1 MKDRIL
7 IATHGNPTSDSAV
20 RVAAEIAKR
29 EEAHVSVL
37 AVLEPLPVLDAGFS
51 PAVVPYDAFDR
62 RRGEELLARV
72 TAQVRAV
79 SGEHCDWPITLAV
92 GRPASEIVKASR
104 ADDISLVVMGIG
116 RHAAADRLF
125 GSETALKVSRQSP
138 VPVLAVAPGNSEL
151 PHRALVATDFSAS
164 SFEAARAAL
173 HVLGTPARLTLAHA
187 RPEPEIPPIA
197 YEEWLAAYGAGVAE
211 SLGRVR
217 VRLSAPVTVAVDAV
231 TLSGDPARAILD
243 YAAAHRVDVI
253 ACGSHGFN
261 FVERLLVGSVAT
273 TLLRT
278 APCSVLL
285 VPATIESEQK
295 PAKHRERANA
305 VSFV

>member
-7 IATHGNPTSDSAV
+7 IATHGNPTSDAAV

-29 EEAHVSVL
+29 EEAKVCVV

-51 PAVVPYDAFDR
+51 PAVIPYESFDI

-72 TAQVRAV
+72 TAQVRSVA
-79 SGEHCDWPITLAV
+79 GEHSEWPIMLAV
-92 GRPASEIVKASR
+92 GRPAGEIVKAAR
-104 ADDISLVVMGIG
+104 GEDISLVVMGIG
-116 RHAAADRLF
+116 RHATADRLF

-138 VPVLAVAPGNSEL
+138 VPVLAIAPGNAEL
-151 PHRALVATDFSAS
+151 PHRAVVATDFSAS
-164 SFEAARAAL
+164 SFEAARSVL
-173 HVLGTPARLTLAHA
+173 HVLGTPANVTLAHV

-197 YEEWLAAYGAGVAE
+197 YEEWLAAYGAGVAQ
-211 SLGRVR
+211 SLSRVR
-217 VRLSAPVTVAVDAV
+217 TRLAAPATTAVDTV

-243 YAAAHRVDVI
+243 FAIANRTELI

-285 VPATIESEQK
+285 VPATIESMQK
-295 PAKHRERANA
+295 PVPRRVHARSMT
-305 VSFV
+305 VV